1 MERRREVLVGLVVVL
16 GIAVGLAG
24 TIWLQGGWRGD
35 RLMLRAASPSA
46 GQLVAGASVKFRG
59 VAVGRVESV
68 AVVPSGEAVMIEM
81 SVRPDL
87 AIPPDAAVL
96 LAPESFFG
104 GWQAEII
111 ARDEYQAHPFL
122 EYPEEGV
129 LPGVALP
136 DFSRLTAT
144 ADQIAGR
151 LTTISERFE
160 VAFTEETAMNLK
172 NLIDNLGLIS
182 DDLSKMISQQATR
195 FDELAVGVSES
206 ARELAGAA
214 RTARTMLENADGFLT
229 DAGVGT
235 MLGDAGESMR
245 NLRTLTGDMREAMAE
260 MRAAAKQGVKTMDRL
275 EGLMTRAESG
285 EGLMGRLLAD
295 AELAEGVTAAVA
307 NLNTLLADIRDN
319 PTRYLSFSIF

>member
-1 MERRREVLVGLVVVL
+1 
-16 GIAVGLAG
+16 
-24 TIWLQGGWRGD
+24 
-35 RLMLRAASPSA
+35 MLRAASPSA

-96 LAPESFFG
+96 VAPESFFG
-104 GWQAEII
+104 DWQAEII
-111 ARDEYQAHPFL
+111 ARDEYQVHPFL
-122 EYPEEGV
+122 EFPEEGV

-182 DDLSKMISQQATR
+182 DDLSKMISQQAAR

-214 RTARTMLENADGFLT
+214 RTARTMLENADSLLT
-229 DAGVGT
+229 GAGVGT

-260 MRAAAKQGVKTMDRL
+260 MRAAAQQGVTTMNRL
-275 EGLMTRAESG
+275 EGLMARAESG
-285 EGLMGRLLAD
+285 EGLMGRLIAD
-295 AELAEGVTAAVA
+295 QELAEGVTTAVA
-307 NLNTLLADIRDN
+307 NLNTLLVDIKDN

>member
-104 GWQAEII
+104 DWQAEII